1 MTETVLARRFVN
13 TPTVMELWEVEHA
26 KEPQEVDDKEVDELS
41 DEYDTKGDVTGTE
54 SYYKWILTGIQEP
67 HRDLKLWSGN
77 ESLWD
82 TIKSGFNSFIEQI
95 KKFFKW
101 VFGFFTSKKRI
112 VDQTTEKLEKAIKI
126 KGVKE
131 GDIPY
136 PKDYPLI
143 WNAEGK
149 PGNDIGWIKGKLTL
163 IENSINNEGKA
174 YLKILRDYISG
185 LATLMTDNTQMS
197 ATKDKFDDAEKAFVS
212 KLATTIKAGPFVAC
226 TVLEI
231 GKNGKLVGKANPKI
245 TRAGKAITFKAT
257 VNGVESILNAVNHTN
272 KLYGEMTKEVTE
284 METIFI
290 DRCNQV
296 MRLGT
301 QVDTGDE
308 AKAKAIADRVKQI
321 LSVHMANIK
330 LLQNLY
336 FKAINAGLTVANAA
350 VKQDG
355 AADKEEDKK

>member
-1 MTETVLARRFVN
+1 MTDTVLARRFVN

-26 KEPQEVDDKEVDELS
+26 KEPQEVDDKEVDDLS
-41 DEYDTKGDVTGTE
+41 DEYDNKGDVTGTE
-54 SYYKWILTGIQEP
+54 SYYKWILSGIQEP

-77 ESLWD
+77 EGLWS
-82 TIKSGFNSFIEQI
+82 TVKSGLSSLIEGI

-101 VFGFFTSKKRI
+101 VFGFFTSKQRI

-163 IENSINNEGKA
+163 IESSINNEGKK
-174 YLKILRDYISG
+174 YIEVLNNYISG
-185 LATLMTDNTQMS
+185 LGTILGTHGQISQA
-197 ATKDKFDDAEKAFVS
+197 KEKFDDAEKAFVS
-212 KLATTIKAGPFVAC
+212 KLATAIKTGPFMAC
-226 TVLEI
+226 TTLEI
-231 GKNGKLVGKANPKI
+231 GKNGKLIAKANPKI
-245 TRAGKAITFKAT
+245 TRAGKATTFKAT
-257 VNGVESILNAVNHTN
+257 VSGVEAILNAVQHTN
-272 KLYGEMTKEVTE
+272 DLYGDFTKKVSEL
-284 METIFI
+284 ETIFI
-290 DRCNQV
+290 DRCNQAIK
-296 MRLGT
+296 LGT
-301 QVDTGDE
+301 DLEVEDE
-308 AKAKAIADRVKQI
+308 TKAKAIADRIKQV
-321 LSVHMANIK
+321 LNVHMANIK

-336 FKAINAGLTVANAA
+336 FKAINAGLTVANAS